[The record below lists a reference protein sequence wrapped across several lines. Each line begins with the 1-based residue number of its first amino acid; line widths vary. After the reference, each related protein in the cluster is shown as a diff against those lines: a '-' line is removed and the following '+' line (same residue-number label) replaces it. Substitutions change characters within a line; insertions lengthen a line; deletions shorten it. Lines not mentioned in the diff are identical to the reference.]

1 MVRFGLVV
9 FPVEAFNA
17 HAPESGHLPLHQL
30 HAKCH
35 SRIRYQKTC
44 PIHGPVTNDE
54 IVSGYEYSKGH
65 YVEIDA
71 EELDELRTDE
81 ERSLTIDAFVT
92 PAKLDPIYL
101 DGRMYYLS
109 PEGAAAREPYAVFLE
124 ALKRQE
130 RWGVGQVIFSGK
142 QQVALLRPYRD
153 ALHMALLNYA
163 AEIRDPESVV
173 SPPEHV
179 SEIEKKVKLAE
190 QLIENWGEPHFDLSK
205 YHDTYIEKEKALI
218 KAKAE
223 GREIVVSEPEE
234 RPQVINLM
242 DALKKSMAS
251 LPERAESAAGS
262 AHRQA
267 HKEHARNGHPKNGD
281 AHHAARRASSGH
293 RRTHSKT
300 ARSRARKAS

>member
-17 HAPESGHLPLHQL
+17 HTAEGGHLPLHQL

-44 PIHGPVTNDE
+44 PIHGPVSNDE
-54 IVSGYEYSKGH
+54 IVSGYEYTQGH
-65 YVEIDA
+65 YVEIEP

-81 ERSLTIDAFVT
+81 ERSLTIDAFVP
-92 PAKLDPIYL
+92 PAKLDPVYL

-179 SEIEKKVKLAE
+179 SDIDKKVKLAE
-190 QLIENWGEPHFDLSK
+190 QLIENWGDPHFDLSK

-242 DALKKSMAS
+242 DALKKSMAR
-251 LPERAESAAGS
+251 LPEQGESAAAS
-262 AHRQA
+262 AHR
-267 HKEHARNGHPKNGD
+267 HGHDGYAKDGH
-281 AHHAARRASSGH
+281 AHHAARRAASGH

-300 ARSRARKAS
+300 ARSRSRKAS